1 MKKKISLDDRIF
13 IAGSNG
19 MAGRAIHKSLKKAG
33 YGSIKQNGAILT
45 PTRKDLDLL
54 KIDEVE
60 KWFAY
65 NKPSVVIIA
74 AAKVGGILAN
84 ASYPTEFLL
93 DNLKIQINIIETSWK
108 YKVKRLLFLGS
119 SCIYPKFAKQPIKED
134 ELLSGKLEKTN
145 ECYAIAKIAGIKLC
159 EALRDQYGF
168 DAISLMP
175 TNLYGEG
182 DNYDIKN
189 GHVMASLIKIFYIN
203 SKEMINTVECWGT
216 GSPSREFL
224 HVDDLG
230 DAVTFALENWDPNSP
245 NAPRSN
251 NGKPL
256 YILNV
261 GTGEEI
267 KIKDLAEKISYLV
280 NFKGKIVWDTS
291 KPDGTPK
298 KKLNIDRMTNLGWKA
313 KISLEEGIV
322 KTLKSLKNENFF

>member
-19 MAGRAIHKSLKKAG
+19 MAGKAIYKSLKKAG
-33 YGSIKQNGAILT
+33 YGSFNQNGEILT
-45 PTRKDLDLL
+45 PTRRDLDLL
-54 KIDEVE
+54 KIKEVE
-60 KWFAY
+60 QWFSN
-65 NKPSVVIIA
+65 NKPTVVIIA
-74 AAKVGGILAN
+74 AAKVGGIFAN
-84 ASYPTEFLL
+84 SSYPTEFLL
-93 DNLKIQINIIETSWK
+93 ENLKLQTNIIETSWK
-108 YKVKRLLFLGS
+108 HKVKRLLFLGS

-134 ELLSGKLEKTN
+134 ELLSGELEKTN

-182 DNYDIKN
+182 DNYDLKN
-189 GHVMASLIKIFYIN
+189 GHVMASLIKKFYVN
-203 SKEMINTVECWGT
+203 TKAMKNTVECWGT
-216 GSPSREFL
+216 GSPFREFL

-230 DAVTFALENWDPNSP
+230 DAVTFALENWDPDSL
-245 NAPRSN
+245 NAPKKN
-251 NGKPL
+251 NGEPL

-267 KIKDLAEKISYLV
+267 KIKDLAEKISNLV
-280 NFKGKIVWDTS
+280 NYKGKIVWDTT

-298 KKLNIDRMTNLGWKA
+298 KKLNIEKMTALGWKA

-322 KTLKSLKNENFF
+322 KTLKSIENENLF